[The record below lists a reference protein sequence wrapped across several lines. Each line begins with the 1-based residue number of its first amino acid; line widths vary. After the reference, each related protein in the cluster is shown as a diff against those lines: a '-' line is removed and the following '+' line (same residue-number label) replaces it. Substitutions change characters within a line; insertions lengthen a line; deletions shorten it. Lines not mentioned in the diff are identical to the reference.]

1 MLLFLLFLQPY
12 LKDPKNEAQPH
23 RYYDSMLT
31 LDEFI
36 KGIFDILERTGR
48 LDNTIIVG
56 LGDHGEDPFKKA
68 YVRLGAL
75 NSNLLHAGSYIY
87 YPSSIMPDQSVGEV
101 LRHNTQKMTYTQDMY
116 PTIQSILNGS
126 GRNNVDHLYKDYF
139 HDGCITGVDLTTV
152 EIPDDRVVI
161 SWNVSILGAAFYILY
176 VVLCSRIYTYRN

>member
-1 MLLFLLFLQPY
+1 
-12 LKDPKNEAQPH
+12 
-23 RYYDSMLT
+23 MLT

-87 YPSSIMPDQSVGEV
+87 YPSSIMPNQSVGEV
-101 LRHNTQKMTYTQDMY
+101 LCHNTQKMTYTQDMY

-161 SWNVSILGAAFYILY
+161 SWNVSILGAAFYILCICCSIFDNMY
-176 VVLCSRIYTYRN
+176 IQKLTLILVLYILYSM

>member
-1 MLLFLLFLQPY
+1 
-12 LKDPKNEAQPH
+12 
-23 RYYDSMLT
+23 MLT

-87 YPSSIMPDQSVGEV
+87 YPSSIMPDRSVGEV

-161 SWNVSILGAAFYILY
+161 SWNVSIYWEQLSIYYVLFYVRQYVRSETYTHFSPLY
-176 VVLCSRIYTYRN
+176 MYSM